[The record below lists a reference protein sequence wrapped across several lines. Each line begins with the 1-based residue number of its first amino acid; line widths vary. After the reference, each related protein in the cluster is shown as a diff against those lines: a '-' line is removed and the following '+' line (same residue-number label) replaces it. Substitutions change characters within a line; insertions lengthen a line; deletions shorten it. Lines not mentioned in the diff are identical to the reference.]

1 MKKSQPLKK
10 QTSSSHGQ
18 HTTATTLIASVL
30 RHLLYVGSLN
40 KYEAVSQ
47 LGAWSLNS
55 TISDLAN
62 DYGVSITRAKEIVGR
77 SRQPVARYS
86 IEASA
91 RPHALDVLALIDGKG
106 KKVAA

>member
-1 MKKSQPLKK
+1 MKKATRSEKQGSQS
-10 QTSSSHGQ
+10 QGQ
-18 HTTATTLIASVL
+18 HTTAPTLIASVL

-47 LGAWSLNS
+47 VGDWSLSS

-62 DYGVSITRAKEIVGR
+62 DYGVTITRTREMIGR

>member
-1 MKKSQPLKK
+1 MKTQK
-10 QTSSSHGQ
+10 QKAAALGTRK
-18 HTTATTLIASVL
+18 TAPTLIASVL
-30 RHLLYVGSLN
+30 RHLLQTGSLN
-40 KYEAVSQ
+40 KYEGVNV
-47 LGAWSLNS
+47 LGDWSLSS

-62 DYGVSITRAKEIVGR
+62 DYGVTITRTREMIGR

-91 RPHALDVLALIDGKG
+91 RTHALDVLALMDGKG